1 MPHCWNGGWKKVREG
16 EKNIVRLRV
25 STRSLQWK
33 ERLRI
38 SIYRTSRRLS
48 SVFERNLAERTYY
61 WHHSDYITL
70 YILIAED
77 RVPDTGRGLSA
88 FFVILTME
96 TGIHGLWN
104 PMCIH
109 SRSIWHT
116 FYRSKNLKEEKEIF
130 VNHVVII
137 NYYISSKSNKWEK
150 YRWSVRFNLILYY
163 LNTQFLLYYIIIIF
177 FIIVGY
183 FFVILTMETRI
194 LLCIHSRS
202 IWHTFYRSK
211 NLKEEKKEIFV
222 NHVSL
227 LLLLLYFIITI
238 LLLLYY
244 IITIFRVE

>member
-116 FYRSKNLKEEKEIF
+116 FYRSKNLKEEK
-130 VNHVVII
+130 
-137 NYYISSKSNKWEK
+137 
-150 YRWSVRFNLILYY
+150 
-163 LNTQFLLYYIIIIF
+163 
-177 FIIVGY
+177 
-183 FFVILTMETRI
+183 
-194 LLCIHSRS
+194 
-202 IWHTFYRSK
+202 
-211 NLKEEKKEIFV
+211 KEIFV
-222 NHVSL
+222 NHVSRVL
-227 LLLLLYFIITI
+227 SKSSKWEKYRDDRSDLTWFYIT
-238 LLLLYY
+238 
-244 IITIFRVE
+244 